1 MKDKKTGLIQTLIG
15 AIILVIGIV
24 LCVNTYIVKG
34 NKAYAFSLLVTILG
48 IVILIAGLYR
58 TFSKKE
64 RKPVDAKVIAQA
76 ALCAALCYVG
86 ATFIKIDI
94 PVGTERT
101 MFHFGNVF
109 CVLAALLI
117 GGEWGGLAGAIGMTI
132 SDLSTAY
139 VTSAPKTFIL
149 KLCIGVIVG
158 FVAHK
163 LFHLSKEHSAKYVT
177 VATVVSSICG
187 MAFNIVAD
195 PVVGYFYKTYLLGV
209 PQNLAKTLAKI
220 GAITTSVNAVIAVI
234 VASIIYLALRP
245 AMKKLNMLRDL

>member
-1 MKDKKTGLIQTLIG
+1 MKDKKTVLIQPIIG
-15 AIILVIGIV
+15 AVILIIGIV

-64 RKPVDAKVIAQA
+64 RKLVDAKVIAQA

-117 GGEWGGLAGAIGMTI
+117 GGEWGVDRFPLRRERMDVALHETDSGSTMATKKKTDCR
-132 SDLSTAY
+132 SSLSHRE
-139 VTSAPKTFIL
+139 
-149 KLCIGVIVG
+149 G
-158 FVAHK
+158 
-163 LFHLSKEHSAKYVT
+163 
-177 VATVVSSICG
+177 
-187 MAFNIVAD
+187 
-195 PVVGYFYKTYLLGV
+195 
-209 PQNLAKTLAKI
+209 
-220 GAITTSVNAVIAVI
+220 
-234 VASIIYLALRP
+234 
-245 AMKKLNMLRDL
+245 